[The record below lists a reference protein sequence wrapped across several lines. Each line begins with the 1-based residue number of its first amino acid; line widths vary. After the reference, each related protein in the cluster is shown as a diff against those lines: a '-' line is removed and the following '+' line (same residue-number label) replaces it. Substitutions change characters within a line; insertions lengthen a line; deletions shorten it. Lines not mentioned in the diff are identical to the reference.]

1 MSDISIYFITLL
13 QKKSSPAIEM
23 SIFIHIQY
31 IVLYIPNLE
40 HIIDY
45 MISLWT
51 EKNQNY
57 FDNWLNLLL
66 FFLSKYFLLSLVLHD
81 GKLNI

>member
-1 MSDISIYFITLL
+1 MGSLNVGHLNILHHVAAKT
-13 QKKSSPAIEM
+13 SSPAIEM

-45 MISLWT
+45 MISL
-51 EKNQNY
+51 
-57 FDNWLNLLL
+57 
-66 FFLSKYFLLSLVLHD
+66 
-81 GKLNI
+81 